1 MPPEVLTEGYYRYTD
16 IWFDWAEQDSTYGP
30 QLKAIFAHDSLVSP
44 DHPFHIEG
52 VNGVQLYMGQLR
64 NGESRILFSS
74 KQVDYARY
82 WLHAMKF
89 TEKLIP
95 LPYSNCLLTKAD
107 LQTVSPAIYETGGA
121 LKLAHKSMEK
131 FNKKLKGSNPLL
143 MSRRLAFER
152 IRTFWAKNKGVWC
165 AIDFEAWEREHT
177 MITEFGWSIIRWEN
191 GEEVEDHGHLQVK
204 EALGYRNGTYVA
216 DNRMNYDFGES
227 QVISKKQLPEYIDE
241 MIRDLAQYGPMFLVF
256 HDNSQDIKYLQQVK
270 APIDGYSHILPD
282 AIPDTGIF
290 VVDTADLFGAL
301 LGEDSPGNKRGLEQ
315 MCHHLKITTKHLHN
329 AGNDA
334 YYTLAALKVMATG
347 DPLDAQR
354 EQRWPNH
361 IGPRG
366 GVKVEFTPE
375 EEDSDSDFY
384 D

>member
-1 MPPEVLTEGYYRYTD
+1 MPPEVLTGGYYRYTD
-16 IWFDWAEQDSTYGP
+16 IWFQWAEQDSTYGP
-30 QLKAIFAHDSLVSP
+30 QLKAVFAHDSLVSP

-52 VNGVQLYMGQLR
+52 INGVQLYMGQLL

-74 KQVDYARY
+74 KQVEYARY
-82 WLHAMKF
+82 WLHAMKL
-89 TEKLIP
+89 TENLIP

-121 LKLAHKSMEK
+121 LKLASKNMEK

-152 IRTFWAKNKGVWC
+152 VRTFWAKNKGVWC
-165 AIDFEAWEREHT
+165 AIDFEGWEMEHT

-191 GEEVEDHGHLQVK
+191 GKEVEDHGHLQIK
-204 EALGYRNGTYVA
+204 EALGYRNGKYVA
-216 DNRMNYDFGES
+216 DNRMNYNFGES
-227 QVISKKQLPEYIDE
+227 QVISKKQFPEYIE
-241 MIRDLAQYGPMFLVF
+241 AMIQDLAQYGAIFLVF
-256 HDNSQDIKYLQQVK
+256 HDNSQDIKYLQQIK

-282 AIPDTGIF
+282 AIPETGIY

-301 LGEDSPGNKRGLEQ
+301 LGEDSPGNKRSLEQ
-315 MCHHLKITTKHLHN
+315 MCHHLKVPTKLLHN

-334 YYTLAALKVMATG
+334 YYTLAALKLMATG

-361 IGPRG
+361 TGPRG

-384 D
+384 

>member
-1 MPPEVLTEGYYRYTD
+1 MSTEVLTGGYYRYTD
-16 IWFDWAEQDSTYGP
+16 IWFQWAEQDSTYGP
-30 QLKAIFAHDSLVSP
+30 QLKAMFAHDSLVSP

-52 VNGVQLYMGQLR
+52 VKGVQLFMGQLL

-82 WLHAMKF
+82 WLHAMKL
-89 TEKLIP
+89 TENLIP
-95 LPYSNCLLTKAD
+95 LPYSNCLLMKAD
-107 LQTVSPAIYETGGA
+107 LQTVSPAIYETGGD
-121 LKLAHKSMEK
+121 LKLASKNMEK

-152 IRTFWAKNKGVWC
+152 VRTFWAKKKGVWC
-165 AIDFEAWEREHT
+165 AIDFEGWEMEHT

-191 GEEVEDHGHLQVK
+191 GEEVADHGHLQIK
-204 EALGYRNGTYVA
+204 EALGYRNGKYVA
-216 DNRMNYDFGES
+216 DKRMNYDFGES
-227 QVISKKQLPEYIDE
+227 QVISKKELPEYIEE
-241 MIRDLAQYGPMFLVF
+241 MIQDLAQYGPIFLVF
-256 HDNSQDIKYLQQVK
+256 HDNSQDIRYLQQIK

-282 AIPDTGIF
+282 AIPETGIY

-315 MCHHLKITTKHLHN
+315 MCHHLVVSTKNLHN

-334 YYTLAALKVMATG
+334 YYTLAALKLMATG

-361 IGPRG
+361 TGPRG

-384 D
+384 

>member
-16 IWFDWAEQDSTYGP
+16 IWFGWAEQDPTYGP
-30 QLKAIFAHDSLVSP
+30 QLKAMFAHDSLVSP

-52 VNGVQLYMGQLR
+52 VNGVQLYMGQLL

-82 WLHAMKF
+82 WLHAMKL
-89 TEKLIP
+89 TEKLTP
-95 LPYSNCLLTKAD
+95 LPYSNCLLMKAD

-121 LKLAHKSMEK
+121 LKLAHKSMDK

-152 IRTFWAKNKGVWC
+152 VRAFWAKNKGVWC
-165 AIDFEAWEREHT
+165 AIDFEGWEREHT
-177 MITEFGWSIIRWEN
+177 MITEFGWSTIRWEN
-191 GEEVEDHGHLQVK
+191 GEEVADQGHLQIK

-227 QVISKKQLPEYIDE
+227 QVISKKQLPEYIE
-241 MIRDLAQYGPMFLVF
+241 KMIQDLGQFSPIFLVF
-256 HDNSQDIKYLQQVK
+256 HDNSQDIKYLQQIK

-282 AIPDTGIF
+282 AIPETGIF
-290 VVDTADLFGAL
+290 VVDTADH
-301 LGEDSPGNKRGLEQ
+301 SPGNKRGLEQ
-315 MCHHLKITTKHLHN
+315 MCHHLNVPTKHLHN

-334 YYTLAALKVMATG
+334 YYTLAALKLMATG
-347 DPLDAQR
+347 DPLDTQR

-361 IGPRG
+361 TGPRG

-384 D
+384 